1 MRNSEQKA
9 TYWRPLVL
17 TPLLGL
23 VILGYVFFIALSGQS
38 SEHLG
43 FIDIHAA
50 IVVLGG
56 VAGAL
61 CLAMDSKALIA
72 MLKSVRDLIPVIG
85 KNKYD
90 VEIIREEFQEL
101 RNAWTGG
108 QRGRVID
115 LADSAKSLEIRTA
128 ADALF
133 KRMEGAALG
142 EAFGGLRLK
151 YISVHQP
158 VVEGWD
164 LAGRLAPSFGMV
176 GTVTGMVQLFKNMAS
191 SGGNIGG
198 AMAMAL
204 LATLYGITFG
214 SAVGSPMASR
224 MINRMNEY
232 LALLEFLEQAVAAL
246 NENDRR
252 VGQ

>member
-1 MRNSEQKA
+1 M
-9 TYWRPLVL
+9 L
-17 TPLLGL
+17 TPILGL
-23 VILGYVFFIALSGQS
+23 VILGYVFYVALSGQS

-43 FIDIHAA
+43 FIDVHAA
-50 IVVLGG
+50 IVVFGG

-61 CLAMDSKALIA
+61 CLAMDHKSLIVL
-72 MLKSVRDLIPVIG
+72 LKSVRDLIPMIG
-85 KNKYD
+85 KNKHN

-101 RNAWTGG
+101 RNAWTSS
-108 QRGRVID
+108 QRVRVID
-115 LADSAKSLEIRTA
+115 LADSAKSLEVRVA

-151 YISVHQP
+151 YISTYQP

-176 GTVTGMVQLFKNMAS
+176 GTVTGMVQLFKNMAA
-191 SGGNIGG
+191 SGSNIGG

-214 SAVGSPMASR
+214 SAIGSPMAAR

-252 VGQ
+252 SGQ